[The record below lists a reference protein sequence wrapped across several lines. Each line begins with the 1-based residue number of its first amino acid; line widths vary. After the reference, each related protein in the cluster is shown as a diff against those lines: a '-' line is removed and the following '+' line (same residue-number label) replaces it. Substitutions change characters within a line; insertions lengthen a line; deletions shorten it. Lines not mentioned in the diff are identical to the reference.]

1 MIHSSH
7 ALQERFDK
15 KEEEIFEMNL
25 EFNGAS
31 RSLFEEL
38 LRKNNEIIKLCI
50 NSFSEATASNPTI
63 MQDLTNSMPLFKDS
77 NKVK

>member
-7 ALQERFDK
+7 APQQRLDR
-15 KEEEIFEMNL
+15 KEEDIFEMNVQ
-25 EFNGAS
+25 FNGAS

-50 NSFSEATASNPTI
+50 NSFTEATASNPPI
-63 MQDLTNSMPLFKDS
+63 MQDLTSSRALFKD
-77 NKVK
+77 